1 MDDKLSNATTDLN
14 NLANCATSQAFHVPS
29 PVDTYYRTLMDALTV
44 HHRGEKD
51 AELSPDVNTMIQE
64 IYAAVV
70 TETANKSDA
79 IAILKQAIEDRQCPA
94 DDCKECQYYVPGGV
108 DKCDTARAL
117 AEYLIYYNI
126 VKVNKPDSIDK
137 SEK

>member
-14 NLANCATSQAFHVPS
+14 HLDNCATSQSFHVPN
-29 PVDTYYRTLMDALTV
+29 PMDTYLRTLLTV
-44 HHRGEKD
+44 PMPAACHCEGEPT
-51 AELSPDVNTMIQE
+51 SNVNTMIRE

-79 IAILKQAIEDRQCPA
+79 INILKQAIEDRQCPT

-108 DKCDTARAL
+108 EKCDTARAL